1 MSPKIQVIGGSCSGK
16 STLAGR
22 LAEQLGV
29 PHVELDALNH
39 LPNWRESTPEE
50 LRRKVETTLAPLD
63 GWIVDGDYRRKI
75 GMLVLDRADTVLWLD
90 LPLAVSLRRL
100 WHRSTSR
107 MRAGT
112 ELWGTGNRESWR
124 NLLLLML
131 YTLGTH
137 RRRRREWARLAPG
150 RLVRLRTEDE
160 VSRWRVAQP
169 PPPAPG

>member
-16 STLAGR
+16 TTLAGR
-22 LAEQLGV
+22 LAERLGV

-39 LPNWRESTPEE
+39 LPNWEESTPEE

-63 GWIVDGDYRRKI
+63 GWIVDGNYMWKI
-75 GMLVLDRADTVLWLD
+75 GTLVLDQADTVAWLD
-90 LPLAVSLRRL
+90 LPLAVCVRRL

-112 ELWGTGNRESWR
+112 ELWGSGNRETWR

-131 YTLGTH
+131 YTVGTH
-137 RRRRREWARLAPG
+137 RRRRRESAKLAPG

-160 VSRWRVAQP
+160 VSRWLEAEL
-169 PPPAPG
+169 PPPAPE